1 MTISLAFLAPNLVKA
16 IDGHCR
22 RATKKV
28 IVDDLQAL
36 GITSVRAICA
46 DMRHQFG
53 IEGEAASTL

>member
-1 MTISLAFLAPNLVKA
+1 MRFDRPGPAVPTNN
-16 IDGHCR
+16 CR

-36 GITSVRAICA
+36 GITSVLTFCA